1 MINNNSPLISIIIP
15 CYNAEQSLERCLN
28 SVVSQYYQNLEI
40 IIVDDGSRDQTS
52 DIYTKFKK
60 EDYRIKV
67 IKQNNSGVSKARNVG
82 LKAVTGDYICFVDSD
97 DWVEK
102 NYCEELYNIL
112 AAENADVSIIEA
124 SYEDENGTIVY
135 NKPISK
141 DKIFDGQQALIL
153 LLEDQEI
160 QSHPWGKLFKSSLL
174 KNVRFPEN
182 LKSFEDYS
190 TLFKI
195 FDKAVKVVKSDKKLY
210 HYVQRDNSL
219 SHNLSPE
226 TAYHFY
232 LAIMEVFKFWK
243 NSAKVGNEKK
253 ITKNIIRKLL
263 MVLKRIIRNTTASQ
277 MTVEK
282 EEIRTSFKPFLKSS
296 VFSIGAEYYFY
307 IRLYYYFPNLYTKLI
322 SKK

>member
-52 DIYTKFKK
+52 DIYTKFKQ

-67 IKQNNSGVSKARNVG
+67 IRQNNSGVSKARNVG
-82 LKAVTGDYICFVDSD
+82 LKAVTGAYVCFVDSD

-153 LLEDQEI
+153 LLEDKEI

-243 NSAKVGNEKK
+243 NSAKVGNEKR

-277 MTVEK
+277 MTAEK

>member
-40 IIVDDGSRDQTS
+40 IIVDDGSKDQTS

-82 LKAVTGDYICFVDSD
+82 LKAVTGAYVCFVDSD

-243 NSAKVGNEKK
+243 NSAKVGNEKR
-253 ITKNIIRKLL
+253 ITKNIVRKLL

-277 MTVEK
+277 MTAEK

>member
-52 DIYTKFKK
+52 DIYTKFKQ
-60 EDYRIKV
+60 EDFRIKV

-82 LKAVTGDYICFVDSD
+82 LKAVTGDYMCFVDSD

-153 LLEDQEI
+153 LLEDEEI

-243 NSAKVGNEKK
+243 NSAKVGNEKR
-253 ITKNIIRKLL
+253 ITKNIVRKLL

-277 MTVEK
+277 MTAEK

-307 IRLYYYFPNLYTKLI
+307 IRLYYYFPNLYTILI

>member
-15 CYNAEQSLERCLN
+15 CYNAEQTLERCLD

-52 DIYTKFKK
+52 DIYTKFKQ
-60 EDYRIKV
+60 EDFRIKV

-153 LLEDQEI
+153 LLEDEEI

-243 NSAKVGNEKK
+243 NSAKVGNEKR
-253 ITKNIIRKLL
+253 ITKNIVRKLL

-277 MTVEK
+277 MTAEK